1 MKSSSKFIFG
11 LAVIGF
17 LAVAVRGQER
27 LTPIQVE
34 PIDVQP
40 IDVQPAGISALSRT
54 DPPAGPVNLIGAIP
68 VPGGFASSDILWV
81 DQPSGRLFVTD
92 RTNRAIDIIDA
103 VNDVYVTRVTG
114 FVGPTGA
121 PGVTNGPGPNGV
133 LVTPDNIMWVGDGN
147 SLLQEVDL
155 NQSPPKIT
163 HTIRVGGPTDGR
175 ADELGYDPIERV
187 VLVANNASVPP
198 HATFVS
204 ADTYQVLGQ
213 ITFSGATGLEQP
225 WWDGQLHRFLLTVP
239 ASPPYVAVIDPRS
252 MKVTKK
258 YTIPGCAGPNMN
270 GMILGPLQRMLVSA
284 CGRPYIMNAIDGHV
298 INMITQVG
306 GGDEV
311 WYNAGDN
318 RYYVTAVDS
327 TGQTVLGVIDGET
340 SAWIQNVP
348 APGARNPSAFEG
360 NNHIFAA
367 VAAPAAP
374 RTASVCLQFGL
385 PDTGCIAVFS
395 HN

>member
-1 MKSSSKFIFG
+1 MHSRLKWTLSVALAG
-11 LAVIGF
+11 LI
-17 LAVAVRGQER
+17 AVALRAQNIQ
-27 LTPIQVE
+27 PIQVE
-34 PIDVQP
+34 PIQVQQIDVQP
-40 IDVQPAGISALSRT
+40 IEISALT
-54 DPPAGPVNLIGAIP
+54 HPDPPAGPVNLIGAIP

-81 DQPSGRLFVTD
+81 DQPSGRLFLTD
-92 RTNRAIDIIDA
+92 RTNRAIDIFDA
-103 VNDVYVTRVTG
+103 INDVFVTRVTG
-114 FVGPTGA
+114 FVGPNGA

-133 LVTPDNIMWVGDGN
+133 LVTPDNIMFVGDGN
-147 SLLQEVDL
+147 SLLQAVDL
-155 NQSPPKIT
+155 NLSPPQIT
-163 HTIRVGGPTDGR
+163 HSISVGGATDNR
-175 ADELGYDPIERV
+175 ADELGYDPVERV

-198 HATFVS
+198 HMTFVS
-204 ADTYQVLGQ
+204 ADTYSILGQ
-213 ITFSGATGLEQP
+213 IKLSDATGLEQP
-225 WWDGQLHRFLLTVP
+225 WWDSQLHRFLVTVP

-252 MKVTKK
+252 MRVTKK
-258 YTIPGCAGPNMN
+258 YRLPNCNSGMN
-270 GMILGPLQRMLVSA
+270 GIVLGPLQRLLVSA

-318 RYYVTAVDS
+318 RFYVTSTDS
-327 TGQTVLGVIDGET
+327 TGQTVLGVIDGDT
-340 SAWIQNVP
+340 STWVQNVP
-348 APGARNPSAFEG
+348 APGIRNVSAFEG

-367 VAAPAAP
+367 VQAPAMV

>member
-1 MKSSSKFIFG
+1 MQSRRKFVFALLVVG
-11 LAVIGF
+11 SLTLAVRAQQSIN
-17 LAVAVRGQER
+17 
-27 LTPIQVE
+27 PIE
-34 PIDVQP
+34 VQP
-40 IDVQPAGISALSRT
+40 IDVQPIEIQPAGIAAAAQP
-54 DPPAGPVNLIGAIP
+54 DPPAGPVNLIAAIP

-92 RTNRAIDIIDA
+92 RTNRAIDIFDA
-103 VNDVYVTRVTG
+103 VNNVFVALVTG
-114 FVGPTGA
+114 FVGPNGA

-133 LVTPDNIMWVGDGN
+133 LVTPDNIMFVGDGN
-147 SLLQEVDL
+147 SLLQAVDL
-155 NQSPPKIT
+155 NLSPPQIT
-163 HTIRVGGPTDGR
+163 HTISVGGPTDGR

-198 HATFVS
+198 HLTFVS
-204 ADTYQVLGQ
+204 ADSYRVLGQ
-213 ITFSGATGLEQP
+213 IKLSDATGLEQP
-225 WWDGQLHRFLLTVP
+225 WWDNQLHRFLVTVP

-252 MKVTKK
+252 MRVTKK
-258 YTIPGCAGPNMN
+258 YTIPGCTSGMN
-270 GMILGPLQRMLVSA
+270 GIVLGPFQRLLVSA

-306 GGDEV
+306 GGDED
-311 WYNAGDN
+311 WYNARDN
-318 RYYVTAVDS
+318 QYYVTSTDS
-327 TGQTVLGVIDGET
+327 TGQTVLGVISGDT
-340 SAWIQNVP
+340 STWVQNVP
-348 APGARNPSAFEG
+348 APGIRNVSAFEG

-367 VAAPAAP
+367 VAAPAAV